1 MEEKVENQSDSPV
14 VSAEQPVQNGLAENI
29 GGTTDLHSN
38 LDIQRPLEFT
48 WQKVLTKFLVLEFA
62 LVPIAIF
69 LIDLFDLPNSGSL
82 AGQLLGEDSWV
93 ASTVY
98 GMLST
103 VPLLALF
110 VLSEV
115 CGPYWKPFRNLRELV
130 MTKLMPIMRGIPI
143 WGLLLISVGAG
154 FGEEWLFRGFLQQLV
169 KSWLGT
175 DVESWPAVFI
185 VALLFGACHALS
197 KAYFVV
203 TFVIG
208 LYFGYLVELTG
219 SVLPAAFSHAG
230 YDFVALVYLTIL
242 DKKLRRQEEVAE
254 VVGAVESGTQETASV
269 G

>member
-1 MEEKVENQSDSPV
+1 MEEEVENQGDLPA
-14 VSAEQPVQNGLAENI
+14 VSAEQQVQNRLTKDI
-29 GGTTDLHSN
+29 GVTMDLHSN
-38 LDIQRPLEFT
+38 RDSQRPLEST

-69 LIDLFDLPNSGSL
+69 LIYVFDLPNSGNL

-110 VLSEV
+110 VLIEV

-143 WGLLLISVGAG
+143 SGLLLISVGAG

-175 DVESWPAVFI
+175 DFESWPAVFI

-242 DKKLRRQEEVAE
+242 DRKLRRLEEVVE
-254 VVGAVESGTQETASV
+254 VVEDVESGTQETASV
-269 G
+269 C